1 MAMGNIDNTDCRLF
15 RKFKSFL
22 PDRKRTSGVYH
33 LENGFTLIELLVVI
47 PILAVIMGVMS
58 MTIIMIMKVGAQNND
73 HALALSQVQNTGYW
87 ITRDV
92 MNGQVISPQPEPG
105 IFLRIEWDDWDSTHH
120 EIEYVF
126 NDNELRRQVNG
137 SVPGTLVA
145 QYIVTEDTTFVADPV
160 LDNQYQL
167 TVKAS
172 QGEAEVERVYRA
184 LVRVPD
190 DEG

>member
-1 MAMGNIDNTDCRLF
+1 MGNIYDIEHHLF
-15 RKFKSFL
+15 SKCKNLLS
-22 PDRKRTSGVYH
+22 DRKRTTGVYRS
-33 LENGFTLIELLVVI
+33 ENGFTLIELLVVI

-58 MTIIMIMKVGAQNND
+58 MTIIMMMKVGTQNND

-92 MNGQVISPQPEPG
+92 MNGQIISPQPEPG
-105 IFLRIEWDDWDSTHH
+105 IFLRIEWNDWDSTHY
-120 EIEYVF
+120 EIDYVF
-126 NDNELRRQVNG
+126 DGNELRRQING

-160 LDNQYQL
+160 IENQYQL

-172 QGEAEVERVYRA
+172 QGDTEVERVYRA

>member
-1 MAMGNIDNTDCRLF
+1 MMGNIYNMDHCIFNN
-15 RKFKSFL
+15 FKHFL
-22 PDRKRTSGVYH
+22 QNGTKTTGVYRS
-33 LENGFTLIELLVVI
+33 ENGFTLIELLVVI
-47 PILAVIMGVMS
+47 PILAVVLGVMS
-58 MTIIMIMKVGAQNND
+58 MTIIMMMKVGTQNNN

-92 MNGQVISPQPEPG
+92 MNGQIISPQPEPG
-105 IFLRIEWDDWDSTHH
+105 VFLKIEWYDWDSTHYQ
-120 EIEYVF
+120 IEYVF
-126 NDNELRRQVNG
+126 NGNELRRHVNG
-137 SVPGTLVA
+137 SAPGTLVA

-160 LDNQYQL
+160 IENQYQL

>member
-1 MAMGNIDNTDCRLF
+1 MGNIYNTDSRLF
-15 RKFKSFL
+15 SKFKNSL
-22 PDRKRTSGVYH
+22 QGRKRTIGVYRS
-33 LENGFTLIELLVVI
+33 ENGFTLIELLVVI

-73 HALALSQVQNTGYW
+73 HVLALSQVQNTGYW

-105 IFLRIEWDDWDSTHH
+105 IFLRIEWDDWDSTHY
-120 EIEYVF
+120 EIEYIF
-126 NDNELRRQVNG
+126 DGNELRRHVNG
-137 SVPGTLVA
+137 NASGTLVA
-145 QYIVTEDTTFVADPV
+145 QSIVTESTTFIADPAIE
-160 LDNQYQL
+160 NQYQL